1 MTAPAPLQPTD
12 TSDLDVTLARHWG
25 LRVRKALTDPW
36 TPVRSIQS
44 LNPTVSKTR
53 QDGGDYHSGNY
64 TQQVA
69 TEASWGLEVSV
80 GRKLD
85 AAGAPDPGVE
95 LLRSLDGELGGDE
108 LVYVQWWRTDGLPD
122 SYEGRAGVDFSSA
135 GGEKA
140 SLQGATITLTGYGR
154 RVAVAKPTAAP
165 VNEIQRLQINELVT
179 SFKLKLLSGTT
190 SALTVSGLN
199 AAALQTAI
207 TSLAVVGANNATVT
221 GTNAD
226 GYRITFGGALAGLNV
241 PTLLV
246 VDIVDGDPGD
256 VVVYATT
263 EGQPAG

>member
-1 MTAPAPLQPTD
+1 MTAPKQPTD

-25 LRVRKALTDPW
+25 LEVRKELTDPW
-36 TPVRSIQS
+36 LPARGLQS

-53 QDGGDYHSGNY
+53 QDGGDYHSGNF
-64 TQQVA
+64 TKQIA
-69 TEASWGLEVSV
+69 TEASWGLEATF
-80 GRKLD
+80 GRQLD
-85 AAGAPDPGVE
+85 ATGAPDPGVE
-95 LLRSLDGELGGDE
+95 LLRSVDAELGSDE
-108 LVYVQWWRTDGLPD
+108 LVYVRWWRTDGLPD

-140 SLQGATITLTGYGR
+140 SLQGATVTFTGYGR
-154 RVAVAKPTAAP
+154 RNAVAKPTAAA

-190 SALTVSGLN
+190 TALTVSGLT
-199 AAALQTAI
+199 AGALQTA
-207 TSLAVVGANNATVT
+207 LAALPAVGNGNVTVT

-226 GYRITFGGALAGLNV
+226 GYRISFGGALAGLNV

-246 VDIVDGDPGD
+246 TDIVDGDPGD